1 MQRRIH
7 LRTALAVV
15 AGGLLFSSAA
25 LAGPPLICHPFD
37 IGGAKSLP
45 WDTNAVSRG
54 WDRTLSNYNLGH
66 LVADTL
72 ALLTP
77 QTPIIV
83 RMETM
88 RRATVYA
95 QKDPAI
101 AKELLA
107 QLRARMPATE
117 NKGQSDPLAMFDF
130 GYLVESY
137 KQANWLFEENAHGG
151 WQKLEKPNPA
161 RGFDGYDWVEKAIA
175 LRGGDP
181 QMEFAAALIALDG
194 PRPHQKEHSRQ
205 ALAGMKSDPLLATN
219 IGALGR

>member
-1 MQRRIH
+1 MSNRIH
-7 LRTALAVV
+7 LSTALAVI
-15 AGGLLFSSAA
+15 AGILLLPSTA
-25 LAGPPLICHPFD
+25 LAGPPLICRPFD

-54 WDRTLSNYNLGH
+54 WDRALSNYNLGH

-107 QLRARMPATE
+107 KLRARMPATE
-117 NKGQSDPLAMFDF
+117 DKGQSDPLALFDF
-130 GYLVESY
+130 GYLIESY
-137 KQANWLFEENAHGG
+137 KQANWLFEENAGGG
-151 WQKLEKPNPA
+151 WRKLEKPNPA
-161 RGFDGYDWVEKAIA
+161 TGLDGYAWVEKAIA
-175 LRGGDP
+175 SRGGDA

-205 ALAGMKSDPLLATN
+205 ALAGVKSDRLLATN
-219 IGALGR
+219 IAALGW